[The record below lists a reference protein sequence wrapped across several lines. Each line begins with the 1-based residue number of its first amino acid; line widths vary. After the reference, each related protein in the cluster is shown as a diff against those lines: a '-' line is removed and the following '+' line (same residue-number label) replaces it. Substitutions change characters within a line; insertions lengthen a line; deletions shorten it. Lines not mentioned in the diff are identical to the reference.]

1 MIGTFTKNTLITIA
15 TQGLIFIFSVG
26 ISVIIARILG
36 PEGRGIY
43 SLAILLPSFLVY
55 FSSFS
60 IGQASIFYLGK
71 RKYPP
76 KEVLGNN
83 IIYTFLISIFAT
95 IIGLIIIFFFGDKSF
110 PGVEIKYLFL
120 ALFLLPGQFFF
131 GYISSILLGLQEFK
145 KYNFISFFRV
155 FLLLV
160 LVGIFLLGFRFGI
173 VAAIIAE
180 VLAFFIACIV
190 LFFLVKKE
198 TSGISLKLNKDY
210 FKDSFLYGI
219 KVCSG
224 NILSFLHYRIGIW
237 LINIFLNPVMVGF
250 YSISIGLSEKI
261 WIISDSIGTV
271 LFPKISSEND
281 EVKLKEF
288 TPFVFRNVLF
298 IATLIAILLFATGY
312 WLITLLYSEAFLNS
326 IQPFQILLIG
336 TVAISGWKILENDLK
351 GRGRPMINTYVTGIS
366 VVLNIILNILWIPKF
381 GISGVAWAASISY
394 TIGLLITLII
404 YCEISGNSI
413 TDILFFRKSDVV
425 LYRNFVIIIKAKL
438 KTLIKRKE

>member
-237 LINIFLNPVMVGF
+237 LINIFLNPLMVGL

-261 WIISDSIGTV
+261 WLISDSVGTV

-281 EVKLKEF
+281 KVKIKEF
-288 TPFVFRNVLF
+288 TPLIFRNVLF
-298 IATLIAILLFATGY
+298 VAILTAILLFAIAR
-312 WLITLLYSEAFLNS
+312 WLIILLYSDAFLES
-326 IQPFQILLIG
+326 IRPFQILLIG
-336 TVAISGWKILENDLK
+336 TIAISGWKVLESDLK
-351 GRGRPMINTYVTGIS
+351 GRGRPMLNTYVMGIFTF
-366 VVLNIILNILWIPKF
+366 LNIILNILWIPKF
-381 GISGVAWAASISY
+381 GIEGAAWATTVSY
-394 TIGLLITLII
+394 TLMLLITLII
-404 YCEISGNSI
+404 YSKISGNSL
-413 TDILFFRKSDVV
+413 TDIFFFKKSDLV
-425 LYRNFVIIIKAKL
+425 LYRNLLTIFKERL
-438 KTLIKRKE
+438 KTLMKQKE